1 MKTSYGA
8 QAGEEKGVIS
18 YQAASRREFA
28 LSKQNQWGVDVT
40 QSWKDTNIV
49 VVVVVDVAGIVLIAT
64 VVVVAVV
71 IVSSRRYTL
80 NLLWRPKDKE

>member
-1 MKTSYGA
+1 MR
-8 QAGEEKGVIS
+8 
-18 YQAASRREFA
+18 SRRDA
-28 LSKQNQWGVDVT
+28 VMKRHMN
-40 QSWKDTNIV
+40 V
-49 VVVVVDVAGIVLIAT
+49 VVHVAGIVLITT

>member
-1 MKTSYGA
+1 M
-8 QAGEEKGVIS
+8 
-18 YQAASRREFA
+18 
-28 LSKQNQWGVDVT
+28 N
-40 QSWKDTNIV
+40 V
-49 VVVVVDVAGIVLIAT
+49 VVVHVAGIVLITT